1 MKKVGYI
8 YDPIYTKHDTGEGH
22 PESPL
27 RVISIDKSITPLKD
41 KLISIKP
48 RKATAKE
55 IALVHDIYY
64 PQEIMDLC
72 SGGGTYLDPDT
83 RCSIFSYEAA
93 TYAVGAGLEA
103 VDKILE
109 GKIERAFASVRPP
122 GHHAEH
128 SRAMGFCI
136 FNNIA
141 ITARYAQQK
150 GFKKVFIVD
159 FDAHH
164 GNGTQKAFYEDDTV
178 FYFST
183 HQYPF
188 YPGTGAEEERGRGKG
203 LGFTYNVPLPAGTGD
218 KKYIEIYNNLLK
230 KLVNSFEPDIILVSA
245 GYDLHEDDPLTYL
258 NVSTEGIGEI
268 VKAILKSSN
277 KEIPFIFML
286 EGGYD
291 LNALGESVKLTIE
304 MMMK

>member
-1 MKKVGYI
+1 MIKVGYI
-8 YDPIYTKHDTGEGH
+8 YDPIYLKHDTGEGH
-22 PESPL
+22 PESPE
-27 RVISIDKSITPLKD
+27 RVKSIDIFLSSIKD
-41 KLISIKP
+41 KLIQIKP

-55 IALVHDIYY
+55 ISLVHDTYY

-72 SGGGTYLDPDT
+72 SAGGTYLDPDT

-103 VDKILE
+103 VDKIKE
-109 GKIERAFASVRPP
+109 GKVERVFANVRPP
-122 GHHAEH
+122 GHHAEY
-128 SRAMGFCI
+128 SKAMGFCI

-141 ITARYAQQK
+141 IAARYAQQK
-150 GFKKVFIVD
+150 GFQKVFIVD

-188 YPGTGAEEERGRGKG
+188 YPGTGSVEEKGAGKG

-218 KKYIEIYNNLLK
+218 ETYEDVYSMMLPD
-230 KLVNSFEPDIILVSA
+230 LVYHFKPDIIMVSA
-245 GYDLHEDDPLTYL
+245 GYDLHKDDPLTNL
-258 NVSTEGIGEI
+258 QVSTEGIGKI
-268 VKAILKSSN
+268 VEYILKTADV
-277 KEIPFIFML
+277 PFLFML
-286 EGGYD
+286 EGGYN
-291 LNALGESVKLTIE
+291 LTALGESAKLTVE
-304 MMMK
+304 KMLEVK

>member
-277 KEIPFIFML
+277 KEIPFIFIL

>member
-8 YDPIYTKHDTGEGH
+8 YDPVYLKHDTGEGH
-22 PESPL
+22 PERPE
-27 RVISIDKSITPLKD
+27 RVQSIDTFLTSLKD
-41 KLISIKP
+41 KLINIKP

-72 SGGGTYLDPDT
+72 SAGGTYLDPDT
-83 RCSIFSYEAA
+83 RCSIFTYEAA

-103 VDKILE
+103 VDKIKE
-109 GKIERAFASVRPP
+109 GAVERVFANVRPP
-122 GHHAEH
+122 GHHAEYAK
-128 SRAMGFCI
+128 AMGFCI

-141 ITARYAQQK
+141 IAARYAQNQ
-150 GFKKVFIVD
+150 GFEKVFIID

-164 GNGTQKAFYEDDTV
+164 GNGTQKAFYDDDTV

-188 YPGTGAEEERGRGKG
+188 YPGTGSAEEKGTGKG

-218 KKYIEIYNNLLK
+218 ETYEDIYSMILPD
-230 KLVNSFEPDIILVSA
+230 LVYHFKPDIVMVSA
-245 GYDLHEDDPLTYL
+245 GYDLHQEDPLTNL
-258 NVSTEGIGEI
+258 EVTTEGIGKI
-268 VKAILKSSN
+268 VEYILKTADV
-277 KEIPFIFML
+277 PFLFML
-286 EGGYD
+286 EGGYN
-291 LNALGESVKLTIE
+291 LTALGESARVTVEKMLNV
-304 MMMK
+304 

>member
-8 YDPIYTKHDTGEGH
+8 YDPIYLKHDTGEGH
-22 PESPL
+22 PERPE
-27 RVISIDKSITPLKD
+27 RVQSIDTFLTSLKD
-41 KLISIKP
+41 KLIDIKP

-72 SGGGTYLDPDT
+72 SAGGTYLDPDT
-83 RCSIFSYEAA
+83 RCSIFTYEAA

-103 VDKILE
+103 VDKIKE
-109 GKIERAFASVRPP
+109 GAVERVFANVRPP
-122 GHHAEH
+122 GHHAEYAK
-128 SRAMGFCI
+128 AMGFCI

-141 ITARYAQQK
+141 IAARYAQNQ
-150 GFKKVFIVD
+150 GFEKVFIID

-164 GNGTQKAFYEDDTV
+164 GNGTQKAFYDDDTV

-188 YPGTGAEEERGRGKG
+188 YPGTGSAEEKGTGKG

-218 KKYIEIYNNLLK
+218 ETYEDIYSMILPD
-230 KLVNSFEPDIILVSA
+230 LVYHFKPDIVMVSA
-245 GYDLHEDDPLTYL
+245 GYDLHQEDPLTNL
-258 NVSTEGIGEI
+258 EVTTEGIGKI
-268 VKAILKSSN
+268 VEYILKTADV
-277 KEIPFIFML
+277 PFLFML
-286 EGGYD
+286 EGGYN
-291 LNALGESVKLTIE
+291 LTALGESAKVTVEKMLNV
-304 MMMK
+304 